1 MLKERNDKKDKKLP
15 NTEVSAPV
23 NYVQFTYNCVLV
35 FNFVS
40 SLSKIQKIYTSA
52 HDNFVT
58 ASLLL
63 LLTTRKGSLDG

>member
-1 MLKERNDKKDKKLP
+1 MSFSNEWYVRVLVDDISRQLLLANALKSKVKTHLAK
-15 NTEVSAPV
+15 
-23 NYVQFTYNCVLV
+23 LV

-63 LLTTRKGSLDG
+63 LFK

>member
-1 MLKERNDKKDKKLP
+1 MYESEQNS
-15 NTEVSAPV
+15 EVSEFPILSCLACLHLV
-23 NYVQFTYNCVLV
+23 TSVKTHLAKLV

-40 SLSKIQKIYTSA
+40 SLSKIQKIYISA

-63 LLTTRKGSLDG
+63 LLTTRK

>member
-1 MLKERNDKKDKKLP
+1 MYESEQNSEVSEFPILSKDKTHVAK
-15 NTEVSAPV
+15 
-23 NYVQFTYNCVLV
+23 LV

-63 LLTTRKGSLDG
+63 LLTTRK